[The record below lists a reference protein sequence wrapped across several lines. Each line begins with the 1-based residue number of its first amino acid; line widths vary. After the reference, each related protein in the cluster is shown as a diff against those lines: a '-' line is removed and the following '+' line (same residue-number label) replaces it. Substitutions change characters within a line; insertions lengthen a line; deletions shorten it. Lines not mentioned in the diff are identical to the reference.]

1 MRQVVTGLLV
11 LLTIAIGA
19 PMAGADPSTAALIGQ
34 VVDAGG
40 RGAVGRSV
48 ELVRDGAV
56 VSTAVTAASGE
67 FRFAGI
73 APGSYVVRT
82 MVNNQAAGT
91 RISVNAG
98 ESIPVTV
105 VLPSLATASP
115 QVGALFGVFTSSI
128 MSGTMAITNSVFTN
142 SKKLEDLEFISDI
155 PLLTVQN
162 FLNQFQN
169 SFNAD
174 QLARLIHV
182 GPYSTF

>member
-11 LLTIAIGA
+11 LLTVTIGA
-19 PMAGADPSTAALIGQ
+19 PMVGADPSAATLIGQ

-40 RGAVGRSV
+40 RGSVGRSV

-67 FRFAGI
+67 FQFAGI

-82 MVNNQAAGT
+82 MVNNQPAGT

-98 ESIPVTV
+98 QSIPVTV

-115 QVGALFGVFTSSI
+115 QIGAGVGALLSMG
-128 MSGTMAITNSVFTN
+128 MSGTMALTNQMFT
-142 SKKLEDLEFISDI
+142 KAMQDGDVEFLDGISLPI
-155 PLLTVQN
+155 IQN
-162 FLNQFQN
+162 FIRKYEPFFPNINFRDT
-169 SFNAD
+169 FH
-174 QLARLIHV
+174 I
-182 GPYSTF
+182 GPYGTS